1 MSLVGT
7 LAKVAIGIAVAKGV
21 GSILQQGSGGKT
33 ATDGGD
39 GRIGGSGGLG
49 DLLEQLG
56 GGSPS
61 ARPVPGGTSS
71 GSNPTRSS
79 GGLGDL
85 LKQLG
90 GGASGGSGGGL
101 GDLLNQL
108 GGGGQ
113 GTSASPQTGG
123 GGALGDI
130 FEQFTGSKSG
140 GSATGGGLGG
150 GGLGL
155 DQILGRLGQQAQQN
169 PYKRDS
175 GSLGDIF
182 NDSFSRGGE
191 PKMQPTHEEEAMAA
205 IMLKAMIQAA
215 KSDGRLDDS
224 ERQKLMKNLGDV
236 SPAEQA
242 FVETELRQPV
252 DVNALVSRVPR
263 GMEEQVYMMSVMA
276 IDLDTR
282 AEAQYLHELASALG
296 IDPRQ
301 VNSIHDKLG
310 VQRIYS

>member
-21 GSILQQGSGGKT
+21 GTILKQGSGGK
-33 ATDGGD
+33 AASDSDGG
-39 GRIGGSGGLG
+39 GIGGSGGLG

-56 GGSPS
+56 GGSTS
-61 ARPVPGGTSS
+61 TRPAPGGTSTGNS
-71 GSNPTRSS
+71 PTGST

-90 GGASGGSGGGL
+90 GGGSGGTGGGL

-113 GTSASPQTGG
+113 GTTSSRQTSG

-130 FEQFTGSKSG
+130 FEQFTGNKSG
-140 GSATGGGLGG
+140 GSATG

-169 PYKRDS
+169 PYQRDS

-182 NDSFSRGGE
+182 NDSFKRGGE
-191 PKMQPTHEEEAMAA
+191 PEMQPTHEEEAMAA

-252 DVNALVSRVPR
+252 DVDGLVRRVPR

-301 VNSIHDKLG
+301 ANSIHDKLG

>member
-21 GSILQQGSGGKT
+21 GTILKQGSSGK
-33 ATDGGD
+33 AAGDSDGG
-39 GRIGGSGGLG
+39 GIGGSGGLG

-56 GGSPS
+56 GGSTS
-61 ARPVPGGTSS
+61 TRPAPGGTSTGNS
-71 GSNPTRSS
+71 PTGST

-90 GGASGGSGGGL
+90 GGASGGGL

-113 GTSASPQTGG
+113 GTTSSRQTSG

-140 GSATGGGLGG
+140 GSATGGGLG
-150 GGLGL
+150 L

-169 PYKRDS
+169 PYQRDS

-182 NDSFSRGGE
+182 NDSFKRGGE
-191 PKMQPTHEEEAMAA
+191 PEMQPTHEEEAMAA

-252 DVNALVSRVPR
+252 DVDGLVRRVPR

-301 VNSIHDKLG
+301 ANSIHDKLG